1 MQFLK
6 STVGRKLLM
15 TVTGFAMLGFV
26 TVHLLGNFSVYA
38 GADGI
43 NAYASKLQG
52 LGSFVWL
59 FRLLMLTLFSV
70 HVFFGIQLTLENRSA
85 KPLSYAV
92 KKTLSTTFAGKNM
105 IWTGLI
111 LFAFLIYHLLHFTIH
126 ITNPEISSG
135 VNIDASGRPDVFKMV
150 VLSFQNTAISLIYI
164 GAMTALVLHLFHG
177 IQSLFQTLGLNND
190 RTMPVITKAGRIA
203 AVVIFLGYIFIPI
216 VIFAGILKG

>member
-15 TVTGFAMLGFV
+15 AITGFAMVGFV
-26 TVHLLGNFSVYA
+26 MVHLLGNSSIYI
-38 GADGI
+38 GLEGI

-52 LGSFVWL
+52 LGPFVWA
-59 FRLLMLTLFSV
+59 FRLLMLALFSV
-70 HVFFGIQLTLENRSA
+70 HVFFGIQLTLENRAA

-92 KKTLSTTFAGKNM
+92 KKTLNTTFAGKNM

-111 LFAFLIYHLLHFTIH
+111 IAAFLVYHLLHFTIH

-164 GAMTALVLHLFHG
+164 GAMIALVLHLFHG

-190 RTMPVITKAGRIA
+190 RILPIITKAGKIA
-203 AVVIFLGYIFIPI
+203 SAIIFLGYIFIPI
-216 VIFAGILKG
+216 VIFAGILKN